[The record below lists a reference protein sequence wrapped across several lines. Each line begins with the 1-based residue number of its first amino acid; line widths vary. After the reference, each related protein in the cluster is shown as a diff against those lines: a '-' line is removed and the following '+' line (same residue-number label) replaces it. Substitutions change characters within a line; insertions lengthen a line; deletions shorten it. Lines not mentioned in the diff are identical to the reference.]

1 MATQLEYSQHAFLAE
16 LGIEAENL
24 GVFNGEK
31 WCGSGPVITSMNPS
45 TGNPIA
51 RIKGAT
57 PEEYESC
64 MTNMLAAQAEWQMT
78 PAPKRGDIVRQIGD
92 EIRKFKNQLGALV
105 SLEMGKIIGEGV
117 GEVQEFIDI
126 CDFATG
132 ISRTIA
138 GQVLPSERANHT
150 LLEVWNPLGVVGI
163 ISAFNFPM
171 AVLSWNAAI
180 SLICGNVNIWKGAS
194 STSLCTLA
202 VTKIM
207 ERVFRANGVN
217 PAVMTTVIG
226 SGATI
231 GERLIQDKRISLV
244 SFTGSTSIGRGI
256 ATTVHSRFG
265 TTILELGGNN
275 ALIVMD
281 DASLDLVIPAAF
293 FGAIGTCGQR
303 CTSTRR
309 MLVHEKVYDEVVAR
323 MLKAYGQIRI
333 GNPLDANTLCGPLH
347 TQAAV
352 KEFTDGI
359 ETIKAQGGKILAG
372 GSKRD
377 GPGNFVNPTLV
388 EIHHDAPIVRE
399 ELFVP
404 ITYVI
409 KFSTF
414 EEAVAINNEVPQG
427 LSSSLFTTNMQN
439 VFRWVGPLGSDCGII
454 NVNAGT
460 SGAEIG
466 GAFGG
471 QKETGGG
478 RESGS
483 DSWKQYMRRGTV
495 TVNYGKQLPLSQGL
509 KFGTD

>member
-1 MATQLEYSQHAFLAE
+1 
-16 LGIEAENL
+16 
-24 GVFNGEK
+24 
-31 WCGSGPVITSMNPS
+31 
-45 TGNPIA
+45 
-51 RIKGAT
+51 
-57 PEEYESC
+57 
-64 MTNMLAAQAEWQMT
+64 
-78 PAPKRGDIVRQIGD
+78 
-92 EIRKFKNQLGALV
+92 
-105 SLEMGKIIGEGV
+105 MGKIIGEGC

-126 CDFATG
+126 CDYATG

-138 GQVLPSERANHT
+138 GQVLPSERKNHT

-163 ISAFNFPM
+163 ITAFNFPM

-180 SLICGNVNIWKGAS
+180 SMICGNVNIWKGAS

-202 VTKIM
+202 ITKIL

-217 PAVMTTVIG
+217 PAVVTTVIG

-275 ALIVMD
+275 SLIVMD
-281 DASLDLVIPAAF
+281 DANLDLVIPAAF
-293 FGAIGTCGQR
+293 FGAIGTAGQR

-309 MLVHEKVYDEVVAR
+309 ILVHEKVYDEVVAR
-323 MLKAYGQIRI
+323 LLKAYGQIRI
-333 GNPLDANTLCGPLH
+333 GNPLDKNTLCGPVH
-347 TQAAV
+347 TKGAI
-352 KEFTDGI
+352 KEFTEGI
-359 ETIKAQGGKILAG
+359 ETIKKQGGKILVG
-372 GSKRD
+372 GTPVE
-377 GPGNFVNPTLV
+377 GPGYFVNPTLV
-388 EIHHDAPIVRE
+388 SINHDAPIVKE

-404 ITYVI
+404 IAYII

-427 LSSSLFTTNMQN
+427 LSSSMFTRNMQN
-439 VFRWVGPLGSDCGII
+439 VFRWTGPLGSDCGII

-495 TVNYGKQLPLSQGL
+495 TINYGNDLPLAQGI
-509 KFGTD
+509 KFEI

>member
-1 MATQLEYSQHAFLAE
+1 
-16 LGIEAENL
+16 
-24 GVFNGEK
+24 
-31 WCGSGPVITSMNPS
+31 
-45 TGNPIA
+45 
-51 RIKGAT
+51 
-57 PEEYESC
+57 
-64 MTNMLAAQAEWQMT
+64 
-78 PAPKRGDIVRQIGD
+78 
-92 EIRKFKNQLGALV
+92 
-105 SLEMGKIIGEGV
+105 MGKIIGEGV

-132 ISRTIA
+132 LSRTIA

-150 LLEVWNPLGVVGI
+150 LLEVWNPLGIVGI
-163 ISAFNFPM
+163 ITAFNFPM

-202 VTKIM
+202 ITKIM

-217 PAVMTTVIG
+217 PAVCTTVIG

-244 SFTGSTSIGRGI
+244 SFTGSTQIGRGI
-256 ATTVHSRFG
+256 SSTVHTRFG

-281 DASLDLVIPAAF
+281 DAELDLVIPAAF

-309 MLVHEKVYDEVVAR
+309 LLVHEKVYDEVVAR
-323 MLKAYGQIRI
+323 MLKAYGQIRL
-333 GNPLDANTLCGPLH
+333 GCPLDSNTLCGPLH
-347 TQAAV
+347 TSSAV

-359 ETIKAQGGKILAG
+359 ETIKAQGGKILVG
-372 GSKRD
+372 GTKVERE
-377 GPGNFVNPTLV
+377 GNFVNPTLV
-388 EIHHDAPIVRE
+388 AINHDAPIVKE

-409 KFSTF
+409 KFSSL
-414 EEAVAINNEVPQG
+414 EEAIAINNEVPQG
-427 LSSSLFTTNMQN
+427 LSSALFTKDMRN
-439 VFRWVGPLGSDCGII
+439 VFRWTGPLGSDCGII

-495 TVNYGKQLPLSQGL
+495 TINHGKDLPLAQGL
-509 KFGTD
+509 KFGLD

>member
-1 MATQLEYSQHAFLAE
+1 
-16 LGIEAENL
+16 
-24 GVFNGEK
+24 
-31 WCGSGPVITSMNPS
+31 
-45 TGNPIA
+45 
-51 RIKGAT
+51 
-57 PEEYESC
+57 
-64 MTNMLAAQAEWQMT
+64 
-78 PAPKRGDIVRQIGD
+78 
-92 EIRKFKNQLGALV
+92 
-105 SLEMGKIIGEGV
+105 
-117 GEVQEFIDI
+117 
-126 CDFATG
+126 
-132 ISRTIA
+132 
-138 GQVLPSERANHT
+138 
-150 LLEVWNPLGVVGI
+150 
-163 ISAFNFPM
+163 M

-180 SLICGNVNIWKGAS
+180 SMICGNVNIWKGAS

-202 VTKIM
+202 ITKIL

-217 PAVMTTVIG
+217 PAVVTTVIG

-275 ALIVMD
+275 SLIVMD
-281 DASLDLVIPAAF
+281 DANLDLVIPAAF
-293 FGAIGTCGQR
+293 FGAIGTAGQR

-309 MLVHEKVYDEVVAR
+309 ILVHEKVYDEVVAR
-323 MLKAYGQIRI
+323 LLKAYGQIRI
-333 GNPLDANTLCGPLH
+333 GNPLDKNTLCGPVH
-347 TQAAV
+347 TKGAI
-352 KEFTDGI
+352 KEFTEGI
-359 ETIKAQGGKILAG
+359 ETIKKQGGKILVG
-372 GSKRD
+372 GTPVE
-377 GPGNFVNPTLV
+377 GPGYFVNPTLV
-388 EIHHDAPIVRE
+388 SINHDAPIVKE

-404 ITYVI
+404 IAYII

-427 LSSSLFTTNMQN
+427 LSSSMFTRNMQN
-439 VFRWVGPLGSDCGII
+439 VFRWTGPLGSDCGII

-495 TVNYGKQLPLSQGL
+495 TINYGNDLPLAQGI
-509 KFGTD
+509 KFEI